1 MWWISFIPDALL
13 RLFVHGIVALGL
25 ILTLGG
31 SILNLI
37 PVIKNYSRIIGLF
50 GLPILCVGVF
60 FEGGYGVEMS
70 WRHRV
75 EEMQAK
81 IAESEAK
88 AADANKNLS
97 LALITR
103 KSEIDASQK
112 FIKDQLGKVATQIDA
127 QCKVDPKAIELIN
140 QAAQGFKK

>member
-1 MWWISFIPDALL
+1 
-13 RLFVHGIVALGL
+13 
-25 ILTLGG
+25 
-31 SILNLI
+31 
-37 PVIKNYSRIIGLF
+37 
-50 GLPILCVGVF
+50 
-60 FEGGYGVEMS
+60 MS

>member
-1 MWWISFIPDALL
+1 MWFLSFIPDSVLQW
-13 RLFVHGIVALGL
+13 FIHGVVVVGL

-31 SILNLI
+31 SILSKI
-37 PVIKNYSRIIGLF
+37 PIIKNYSGFFKLF
-50 GLPILCVGVF
+50 GIPLLVAGIF
-60 FEGGYGVEMS
+60 FEGGYGTEMS

-75 EEMQAK
+75 AEMQAK

-88 AADANKNLS
+88 AAEANKNLS

-112 FIKDQLGKVATQIDA
+112 FIKDQLGKVASQIDA